1 MTFSSI
7 SFSAGETPTA
17 AKWNQLCD
25 NDDALR
31 DGTGIA
37 NEAISEAHLADGLF
51 IPVGGVI
58 MYWSDGGSLPTNF
71 EICDGSNV
79 STSGSPLAGL
89 AKPSLTNKFVR
100 GVANQNLRSSAQSGG
115 ADSINIQH
123 SHTVNNHS
131 HGISFNA
138 QRTGNITSVQ
148 PLVGG
153 SGVPIDSH
161 DHLISGSTGGSTPGT
176 NNGLSSTQSIL
187 PSYVGLVY
195 IMRVK

>member
-1 MTFSSI
+1 MAFQSM
-7 SFSAGETPTA
+7 SFSAGETPTT
-17 AKWNQLCD
+17 AKWNQLND

-37 NEAISEAHLADGLF
+37 NGAITEDHLADGLALP
-51 IPVGGVI
+51 IGGVI

-71 EICDGSNV
+71 EICDGSAV
-79 STSGSPLAGL
+79 STSGSPINGET
-89 AKPSLTNKFVR
+89 KPSLTNKFVR
-100 GVANQNLRSSAQSGG
+100 GVANQDLRTTPVSGG
-115 ADSINIQH
+115 ANSINIQH
-123 SHTVNNHS
+123 SHTVNNHTHS
-131 HGISFNA
+131 ISFYA

-161 DHLISGSTGGSTPGT
+161 DHLISGNTGGSTPGT
-176 NNGLSSTQSIL
+176 NNRLSSTQSIL
-187 PSYVGLVY
+187 PAYVGLVY